1 MATLGLSH
9 KEFHKEFIGRE
20 GLAKSTPCSRC
31 KGLMVV
37 EQGFDAL
44 TASGPANIPLRRC
57 VQCGEVIDPVILRNR
72 RVQGRR
78 DLSRT

>member
-1 MATLGLSH
+1 MATLGLL
-9 KEFHKEFIGRE
+9 HKEFIGHE
-20 GLAKSTPCSRC
+20 SVDKSTPCSRC

-44 TASGPANIPLRRC
+44 TASGPANTPLRRC